1 MRVVAE
7 RGSQPATLSRF
18 HHRFARR
25 VAASALIASWAGVA
39 VLPGGCGHSAPGG
52 GAGAAAPLEVV
63 ATLGG
68 LGDTPGRFAFPRAID
83 VSADGRT
90 LWVIDRSARVQRID
104 PETGRCLALWKM
116 PESDLGKP
124 VGFCVSPGLD
134 EAGRWC
140 DELLYIADT
149 HYHRVMVYRPPTV
162 TRDELPPGAPLPEP
176 VLVGRFGSYGQ
187 EPGQFILPTDVAV
200 LFDATSRK
208 VERIYVGEY
217 GGNDRITVFDGSYRL
232 LFTFGHYGMGS
243 QHEAL
248 APDKVAFA
256 RPQSLMIEE
265 IDGQRMLIVTDSA
278 NHRIGRFTLDGQL
291 IGWFGAPEL
300 IGDGPGQFRFP
311 FGLASLHDGTALVSE
326 FGGNRLQRIDLRTGK
341 GLGTW
346 GRAGRGEGELAT
358 PWAVAVLGRRTYV
371 VDSGNNRVLAIETP
385 RRR

>member
-1 MRVVAE
+1 MLA
-7 RGSQPATLSRF
+7 
-18 HHRFARR
+18 
-25 VAASALIASWAGVA
+25 
-39 VLPGGCGHSAPGG
+39 GCGRGDPTGG
-52 GAGAAAPLEVV
+52 SGKPAPLDVL

-104 PETGRCLALWKM
+104 PESGRCLAIWKM
-116 PESDLGKP
+116 PESELGKP
-124 VGFCVSPGLD
+124 VGFCVAPGRD
-134 EAGRWC
+134 EQDRWC

-162 TRDELPPGAPLPEP
+162 TRDELAPGAPLPAP
-176 VLVGRFGSYGQ
+176 VLVSQFGSYGQ
-187 EPGQFILPTDVAV
+187 EPGQFILPTDIAV
-200 LFDATSRK
+200 LHDAAAQK

-217 GGNDRITVFDGSYRL
+217 GGNDRITVFGGDHKL

-248 APDKVAFA
+248 DPGKVAFA

-265 IDGQRMLIVTDSA
+265 LDGKQLLIITDSA

-326 FGGNRLQRIDLRTGK
+326 FGGNRIQRIDLRTGE
-341 GLGTW
+341 GLGVW
-346 GRAGRGEGELAT
+346 GRAGRGDGEVAT
-358 PWAVAVLGRRTYV
+358 PWALAVLGRRTYI
-371 VDSGNNRVLAIETP
+371 VDSGNNRVLAIATP
-385 RRR
+385 RKR